1 LNTHTNIVLNS
12 KERFFET
19 VEGGNMAQAQSPTR
33 TTTVRL
39 PRRVYDEAKCVVN
52 QESGGTNRVSLND
65 LIVAAITAYL
75 KVHKRRQID
84 AAFAGMAEDA
94 DYQKEAKLLTEDSE
108 YSDWEAIKL
117 GEDDLIGEPEN
128 AASSSR

>member
-1 LNTHTNIVLNS
+1 
-12 KERFFET
+12 
-19 VEGGNMAQAQSPTR
+19 MATAHPETR

-52 QESGGTNRVSLND
+52 KESEGTNRVSLND

-75 KVHKRRQID
+75 KVYKRRKID

-94 DYQKEAKLLTEDSE
+94 DYQKEAKLLAEEFE

-117 GEDDLIGEPEN
+117 GEDDLIGEPEY
-128 AASSSR
+128 APRSSR

>member
-1 LNTHTNIVLNS
+1 
-12 KERFFET
+12 
-19 VEGGNMAQAQSPTR
+19 MATALPETR

-39 PRRVYDEAKCVVN
+39 PRRVYEEAKRVVN
-52 QESGGTNRVSLND
+52 KESEGGTRVSLND

-75 KVHKRRQID
+75 KVYKRRQID

-94 DYQKEAKLLTEDSE
+94 DYQKEAKLLAEEFE

-117 GEDDLIGEPEN
+117 GEDDLIGEPQH
-128 AASSSR
+128 AAS

>member
-1 LNTHTNIVLNS
+1 
-12 KERFFET
+12 
-19 VEGGNMAQAQSPTR
+19 MATAQPETR

-39 PRRVYDEAKCVVN
+39 PRRVYDEAKRVVSK
-52 QESGGTNRVSLND
+52 ESEGATRVSLND

-75 KVHKRRQID
+75 KVYKRRQID

-94 DYQKEAKLLTEDSE
+94 DYQKEAKLLAEEFE

-117 GEDDLIGEPEN
+117 GEDDLIGEPQH